1 MSITLSSLGES
12 TRNYSFT
19 AATLEEAVQQMSR
32 LGPRDGDG
40 HHSASCD
47 IQAGVSL
54 QNLQISIVPGTA
66 MFTPN
71 VPAEFSWAATAAITQ
86 ATLEYR
92 VIFLFPQWTNVG
104 NLSQPVQNEWRRYT
118 GCLWRH
124 ERGHVRVA
132 MPVLRRYVQQFQNL
146 RITGSGQTRQSAE
159 QIAQRDCRSQI
170 ADVYSLLAR
179 DTQEAGNRYDRST
192 RHGRTQGAQL
202 RTRAAR
208 GSRH

>member
-1 MSITLSSLGES
+1 MAITLSSLGET

-19 AATLEEAVQQMSR
+19 AASLEEAVQQMSR

-47 IQAGVSL
+47 IQAAISL
-54 QNLQISIVPGTA
+54 QNLQISIIPGSVVEVPE
-66 MFTPN
+66 
-71 VPAEFSWAATAAITQ
+71 VPPAIRWIASAAITQ

-104 NLSQPVQNEWRRYT
+104 TLSRPVQSEWQRYT
-118 GCLWRH
+118 RALWTH
-124 ERGHVRVA
+124 ERGHIRAA
-132 MPVLRRYVQQFQNL
+132 MPALRRYARYYQEL
-146 RITGSGQTRQSAE
+146 RVPGTGPTRRAAE
-159 QIAQRDCRSQI
+159 EAAPRECRSQI
-170 ADVYSLLAR
+170 SSVFGVFAHE
-179 DTQEAGNRYDRST
+179 TQQASDAYDRRT

>member
-1 MSITLSSLGES
+1 MAITLSSLGET

-19 AATLEEAVQQMSR
+19 AATLEEAMQQMQR

-54 QNLQISIVPGTA
+54 QNLQISTVPGTA
-66 MFTPN
+66 IQTPN
-71 VPAEFSWAATAAITQ
+71 VPAEMSWSATAAITQ

-104 NLSQPVQNEWRRYT
+104 TLSRPVQNEWQRYT
-118 GCLWRH
+118 RCLWRH
-124 ERGHVRVA
+124 ERGHIQAA
-132 MPVLRRYVQQFQNL
+132 MPVLRQYVRQYEGL
-146 RITGSGQTRQSAE
+146 RIGGAGRTRQAAE
-159 QIAQRDCRSQI
+159 EAAQRDCRSQI
-170 ADVYSLLAR
+170 TNVFGLFAH
-179 DTQEAGNRYDRST
+179 DTQQASDRYDQRT

>member
-1 MSITLSSLGES
+1 MAITLSSLGES

-19 AATLEEAVQQMSR
+19 AASLEEAVQQMSR
-32 LGPRDGDG
+32 NGPRDGDG

-47 IQAGVSL
+47 IQAAVSL
-54 QNLQISIVPGTA
+54 QNLQIRIVPGSA
-66 MFTPN
+66 ILTPN
-71 VPAEFSWAATAAITQ
+71 VPAEFSWSATAAITQ

-104 NLSQPVQNEWRRYT
+104 NLSQPVQNEWQRYT
-118 GCLWRH
+118 GCLWTH
-124 ERGHVRVA
+124 ERGHVRAA
-132 MPVLRRYVQQFQNL
+132 MPVLWRYIQRFQDL
-146 RITGSGQTRQSAE
+146 RIAGGGRTRQSAE
-159 QIAQRDCRSQI
+159 EIAQRDCRSQI
-170 ADVYSLLAR
+170 SDVYRLLAHN
-179 DTQEAGNRYDRST
+179 TQEAGNLYDGRT

>member
-1 MSITLSSLGES
+1 MAITLSSLGET

-19 AATLEEAVQQMSR
+19 AGSLEEAVQQMQR

-47 IQAGVSL
+47 IQAAISL
-54 QNLQISIVPGTA
+54 QNLQISTVPGSA
-66 MFTPN
+66 IETPN
-71 VPAEFSWAATAAITQ
+71 VPEEMRWSATAAITQ

-104 NLSQPVQNEWRRYT
+104 TLSRPVQNEWRRYT
-118 GCLWRH
+118 GCLRTH

-132 MPVLRRYVQQFQNL
+132 MPVLRQYVRQYERL
-146 RITGSGQTRQSAE
+146 RIGGAGRTRQAAE
-159 QIAQRDCRSQI
+159 ETAQRDCRSQI
-170 ADVYSLLAR
+170 TSVFSLFAH
-179 DTQEAGNRYDRST
+179 DTQQAGDRYDRRT